1 MTLEDTVHTAYEAW
15 SRRDIDALLEVVHP
29 DAEARPI
36 LGANIGISVYRGRE
50 GLREWFRDLHQEW
63 ETFQTRVTQIDARD
77 ERDERALLTVEV
89 HARGR
94 ASGVVIEGDLYHLVE
109 IRDGLILR
117 LEAFRDRDSAVKA
130 FEAT

>member
-1 MTLEDTVHTAYEAW
+1 MTLEDTVYTAYEAW

-29 DAEARPI
+29 EAEARPI

-50 GLREWFRDLHQEW
+50 GLRDWFKDLHQEW
-63 ETFQTRVTQIDARD
+63 EQFQTRVTQIDARD
-77 ERDERALLTVEV
+77 DRALLTIQI

-94 ASGVVIEGDLYHLVE
+94 ASGVVIEGDLYHVVE
-109 IRDGLILR
+109 LRDGLILR
-117 LEAFRDRDSAVKA
+117 LEAFGDRDGALKA

>member
-1 MTLEDTVHTAYEAW
+1 MTLEDTIYVAYEAW

-36 LGANIGISVYRGRE
+36 LGANIGASVYRGRD
-50 GLREWFRDLHQEW
+50 GLRQWFKDLHQEW
-63 ETFQTRVTQIDARD
+63 ETFQTRVTRID
-77 ERDERALLTVEV
+77 ERGDRALLTIDV

-94 ASGVVIEGDLYHLVE
+94 ASGVVIEGDLYHVVE

-117 LEAFRDRDSAVKA
+117 LEAFRDRPEAMRA
-130 FEAT
+130 LEAT

>member
-1 MTLEDTVHTAYEAW
+1 MTLEDTIYVAYEAW

-36 LGANIGISVYRGRE
+36 LGANIGASVYRGRD
-50 GLREWFRDLHQEW
+50 GLRQWFKDLHQEW
-63 ETFQTRVTQIDARD
+63 ETFQTRVTRID
-77 ERDERALLTVEV
+77 ERGDRALLTIDV

-117 LEAFRDRDSAVKA
+117 LEAFRDRPEAMRA
-130 FEAT
+130 LEAT

>member
-1 MTLEDTVHTAYEAW
+1 MTLEDTIHVAYEAW

-36 LGANIGISVYRGRE
+36 LGANIGASVYRGRD
-50 GLREWFRDLHQEW
+50 GLRQWFMDLHQEW
-63 ETFQTRVTQIDARD
+63 ETFQTRVTRID
-77 ERDERALLTVEV
+77 ERGDRALLTIDV

-117 LEAFRDRDSAVKA
+117 LEAFRDRPEAMRA
-130 FEAT
+130 LEAT